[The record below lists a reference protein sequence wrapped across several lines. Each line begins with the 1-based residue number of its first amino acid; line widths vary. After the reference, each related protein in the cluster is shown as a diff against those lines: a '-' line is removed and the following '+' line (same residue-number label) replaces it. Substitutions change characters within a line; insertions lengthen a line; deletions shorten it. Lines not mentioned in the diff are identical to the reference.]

1 MKLIAL
7 IAGWSLVVFGAA
19 VGALVVESLL
29 YRRRVQREA
38 ALHNQLGVGGAYA
51 AKRR

>member
-7 IAGWSLVVFGAA
+7 IAGWALVVFGAA
-19 VGALVVESLL
+19 VGAVVIESLL
-29 YRRRVQREA
+29 YRRRIQREA
-38 ALHNQLGVGGAYA
+38 ALHSQLGVGGASA